1 MYTAFIVAGLAT
13 FPASDLRAPVSITVD
28 LEVKQIAV
36 GDPLLVKTVV
46 NNTSQR
52 VLSFEPPLS
61 VVGGN
66 LIFAV
71 KGPNDADFFTLPL
84 QAVSWPY
91 APARSFD
98 AAVEFA
104 SYDYLFRYEER
115 RRKMVDVTTI
125 FSRAGTWYIR
135 ATVAVESTTFH
146 SEPVA
151 IKVIERTDRSG
162 AALDGC
168 AKSFAFLLAHPIRPP
183 TPEELEMLA
192 KAEPELA
199 GTNAAAAI
207 QRMQLLGELH
217 YAKSAEQREKCEV
230 RLAEYTQKL
239 GVVQK
244 EYTELIRGIVFL
256 KRKEYPQLRKHLK
269 GISASSSIRGNLYG
283 SLHMLDPQR

>member
-13 FPASDLRAPVSITVD
+13 FPASDLRAPVSITVH

-46 NNTSQR
+46 KNTSQR
-52 VLSFEPPLS
+52 ALSFEPPLS

-66 LIFAV
+66 LMFAV
-71 KGPNDADFFTLPL
+71 KGPNDTDFFTLPL
-84 QAVSWPY
+84 
-91 APARSFD
+91 PAIYDLPPFRSFD
-98 AAVEFA
+98 AAAEFA
-104 SYDYLFRYEER
+104 SYDYLFRYEQR
-115 RRKMVDVTTI
+115 RRKMVGVSTI

-151 IKVIERTDRSG
+151 IKVIDRTDRSG

-183 TPEELEMLA
+183 TLGELEMLS
-192 KAEPELA
+192 KAESELA
-199 GTNAAAAI
+199 ATNAAAAI
-207 QRMQLLGELH
+207 QRMQVLGELH
-217 YAKSAEQREKCEV
+217 YAKTAEQREKAEV

-244 EYTELIRGIVFL
+244 EYTELVRGIVYL
-256 KRKEYPQLRKHLK
+256 ERKEYPQVRKHLR
-269 GISASSSIRGNLYG
+269 GISASSAIRAYLYG
-283 SLHMLDPQR
+283 SLHVLDPQR